1 MIRISSAGIQGLATF
16 VARTP
21 EVAAEAAKL
30 AVGDAAEWGRNL
42 SKREMVSAVNLPAD
56 ALAGRRFR
64 ISQRP
69 TTANPEAVISA
80 DNNPLGLSRFVVG
93 PGKVGMPGP
102 QTRTLRGGTTTQW
115 PKGGDRGDYAFL
127 IKVGPGK
134 KGSAPAVRAGFGLAI
149 RTTRPMENSREAFK
163 IGKDLYLLFGP
174 SVDQMFG
181 QLMPQIVPR
190 VEAKLQT
197 EFARQ
202 YERLIRG

>member
-80 DNNPLGLSRFVVG
+80 DNNPLGLSRFVVSQKARG
-93 PGKVGMPGP
+93 AAHPKV
-102 QTRTLRGGTTTQW
+102 RILVGGATKSFSD
-115 PKGGDRGDYAFL
+115 PDIKGSYSFL
-127 IKVGPGK
+127 IPTPG
-134 KGSAPAVRAGFGLAI
+134 GADGVGLAL
-149 RTTRPMENSREAFK
+149 RTKAPLRNSRAARK
-163 IGKDLYLLFGP
+163 IGRDLYLLSGP
-174 SVDQMFG
+174 SVNQMFG
-181 QLMPQIVPR
+181 QLMPTIVPR

>member
-1 MIRISSAGIQGLATF
+1 MIRISSAGIQGLAEF

-80 DNNPLGLSRFVVG
+80 DNNPLGLSRFVVSQKARG
-93 PGKVGMPGP
+93 AAHPKV
-102 QTRTLRGGTTTQW
+102 RILVGGATKSFSD
-115 PKGGDRGDYAFL
+115 PDIKGSYSFL
-127 IKVGPGK
+127 IPTPG
-134 KGSAPAVRAGFGLAI
+134 GADGVGLAL
-149 RTTRPMENSREAFK
+149 RTKEPLRNSQAARK
-163 IGKDLYLLFGP
+163 IGRDLYLLSGP
-174 SVDQMFG
+174 SVNQMFG
-181 QLMPQIVPR
+181 QLMPTIVPR

>member
-1 MIRISSAGIQGLATF
+1 MIRISSAGIQGLASF

-42 SKREMVSAVNLPAD
+42 SKREMASAVNLPAD

-80 DNNPLGLSRFVVG
+80 DNNPLGLSRFVVSQKARG
-93 PGKVGMPGP
+93 AAHPKV
-102 QTRTLRGGTTTQW
+102 RILVGGATKSFSD
-115 PKGGDRGDYAFL
+115 PDIKGSYSFL
-127 IKVGPGK
+127 IPTPG
-134 KGSAPAVRAGFGLAI
+134 GADGVGLAL
-149 RTTRPMENSREAFK
+149 RTKEPLRNSQAARK
-163 IGKDLYLLFGP
+163 IGRDLYLLSGP
-174 SVDQMFG
+174 SVNQMFG
-181 QLMPQIVPR
+181 QLMPTIVPR

>member
-1 MIRISSAGIQGLATF
+1 MIRISSAGIQGLAEF

-80 DNNPLGLSRFVVG
+80 DNNPLGLSRFVVSQKARG
-93 PGKVGMPGP
+93 AAHPKV
-102 QTRTLRGGTTTQW
+102 RILVGGATKSFSD
-115 PKGGDRGDYAFL
+115 PDIKGSYSFL
-127 IKVGPGK
+127 IPTPG
-134 KGSAPAVRAGFGLAI
+134 GADGVGLAL
-149 RTTRPMENSREAFK
+149 RTKEPLRNSSAARK
-163 IGKDLYLLFGP
+163 IGRDLYLLSGP
-174 SVDQMFG
+174 SVNQMFG
-181 QLMPQIVPR
+181 QLMPTIVPR

>member
-42 SKREMVSAVNLPAD
+42 SKREMVSAVNLPAG

-93 PGKVGMPGP
+93 QK
-102 QTRTLRGGTTTQW
+102 
-115 PKGGDRGDYAFL
+115 A
-127 IKVGPGK
+127 
-134 KGSAPAVRAGFGLAI
+134 KGSAHPKVRILVGGATKSFSDPDTKGSYSFLIPTPNGADGVGLAI
-149 RTTRPMENSREAFK
+149 RTKGPLKNSSAARK
-163 IGKDLYLLFGP
+163 IGRDLYLLSGP
-174 SVDQMFG
+174 SVNQMFG
-181 QLMPQIVPR
+181 QLMPTLVPR
-190 VEAKLQT
+190 IEAKLQT

>member
-42 SKREMVSAVNLPAD
+42 SKREMVSTVNLPAD

-69 TTANPEAVISA
+69 TTQNPEAVISA
-80 DNNPLGLSRFVVG
+80 DNNPLGLSRFVVSQ
-93 PGKVGMPGP
+93 K
-102 QTRTLRGGTTTQW
+102 
-115 PKGGDRGDYAFL
+115 D
-127 IKVGPGK
+127 
-134 KGSAPAVRAGFGLAI
+134 KGSAHPKVRILVGGATKSFSDPGTKGSYSFLIPTPGGANGVGLAL
-149 RTTRPMENSREAFK
+149 RTKGPLRNSQAARK
-163 IGKDLYLLFGP
+163 IGRDLYLLSGP
-174 SVDQMFG
+174 SVNQMFG
-181 QLMPQIVPR
+181 QLMPTIVPR

>member
-93 PGKVGMPGP
+93 AKAPGTAHP
-102 QTRTLRGGTTTQW
+102 QVR
-115 PKGGDRGDYAFL
+115 
-127 IKVGPGK
+127 IKVGGATRSFSSPESRGTYSFLIPTPG
-134 KGSAPAVRAGFGLAI
+134 GANGVGLAI
-149 RTTRPMENSREAFK
+149 RTKGPLKNSSAARK
-163 IGKDLYLLFGP
+163 IGRDLYLLSGP
-174 SVDQMFG
+174 SVNQMFG
-181 QLMPQIVPR
+181 QLMPTLVPR
-190 VEAKLQT
+190 IEAKLQT

>member
-1 MIRISSAGIQGLATF
+1 MIRISSAGIQGLAEF

-80 DNNPLGLSRFVVG
+80 DNNPLGLSRFVVSQKARG
-93 PGKVGMPGP
+93 AAHPKV
-102 QTRTLRGGTTTQW
+102 RILVGGT
-115 PKGGDRGDYAFL
+115 PKSFSDPDTKGSYSFL
-127 IKVGPGK
+127 IPTPGGADGVGLALRTKEPLRN
-134 KGSAPAVRAGFGLAI
+134 SRAG
-149 RTTRPMENSREAFK
+149 RK
-163 IGKDLYLLFGP
+163 IGRDLYLLSGP
-174 SVDQMFG
+174 SVNQMFG
-181 QLMPQIVPR
+181 QLMPTIVPR
-190 VEAKLQT
+190 IEAKLQT

>member
-1 MIRISSAGIQGLATF
+1 MIRISSAGIQGLAEF

-80 DNNPLGLSRFVVG
+80 DNNPLGLSRFVVSQKARG
-93 PGKVGMPGP
+93 AAHPKV
-102 QTRTLRGGTTTQW
+102 RILVGGATESFSD
-115 PKGGDRGDYAFL
+115 PDIKGSYSFL
-127 IKVGPGK
+127 IPTPG
-134 KGSAPAVRAGFGLAI
+134 GADGVGLAL
-149 RTTRPMENSREAFK
+149 RTKEPLRNSRAARK
-163 IGKDLYLLFGP
+163 IGRDLYLLSGP
-174 SVDQMFG
+174 SVNQMFG
-181 QLMPQIVPR
+181 QLMPTIVPR